1 MPLSDREQHLLEQME
16 RALYA
21 EDPRFATTISKTG
34 APGPARG
41 QRRWL
46 LLGALLALAG
56 VVLVIM
62 SIVVRFMPLGILG
75 FIAMVAG
82 AALAFE
88 GGRHPAGLPGPAAES
103 GQPGRGP
110 ATPSRSGFVQRMEDR
125 WQRRNEGDAPSE

>member
-34 APGPARG
+34 APGPTRG

-46 LLGALLALAG
+46 ALGALLALAG
-56 VVLVIM
+56 VVLVIT

-88 GGRHPAGLPGPAAES
+88 GGRHPAGAVGGATET
-103 GQPGRGP
+103 GQPRRDQ
-110 ATPSRSGFVQRMEDR
+110 AAPSRSGFVQRMEDR
-125 WQRRNEGDAPSE
+125 WQRRTEGDSPSE